1 MLEPASNY
9 YDILGVKSTA
19 SLDEIRRRYKFLVI
33 AFHPDRF
40 LRTPDHH
47 ALAEQRIKQVNEAY
61 RVLSDPQ
68 TRTQYDLA
76 RLAAFGSSAAFSA
89 SSSSPGAT
97 GASVHP
103 FVSQLQHDVAQAQA
117 RSAQLEQELLAWRSR
132 YEVAL
137 ADKSALQQEQ
147 SERDQNYLQERQ
159 SLQSEID
166 RLSRQLEEM
175 ARAQVALEARLKEQ
189 QTKAN
194 KKAAKLAQELA
205 TQERLVEN
213 IAATKADW
221 ERSNQSR
228 HDLLMQQVQ
237 KLQEDSKRRDANLI
251 QQRQV
256 QRGLEER
263 LANAEH
269 EARLAAQSA
278 AAALRA
284 KQQEV
289 DTLLADREHAGTVQV
304 HEQKSVRLWQIVAVI
319 AIVNTLILLG
329 LFLAR

>member
-1 MLEPASNY
+1 LLLLDPAPNFY
-9 YDILGVKSTA
+9 NILGVKSTA
-19 SLDEIRRRYKFLVI
+19 SLDEIRRRYKFLVV

-40 LRTPDHH
+40 LRTPEHH
-47 ALAEQRIKQVNEAY
+47 ALAEQRIKEVNEAY

-76 RLAAFGSSAAFSA
+76 RLATYAPSTSSA
-89 SSSSPGAT
+89 
-97 GASVHP
+97 HP
-103 FVSQLQHDVAQAQA
+103 FVSQMQYDVAQAQA

-147 SERDQNYLQERQ
+147 SEREQSYQQERQ
-159 SLQSEID
+159 SLQTEID

-175 ARAQVALEARLKEQ
+175 VRGQVALEARLKEQ

-213 IAATKADW
+213 LAATKADW

-228 HDLLMQQVQ
+228 YELLAQQVQ
-237 KLQEDSKRRDANLI
+237 KLQEEVKRRDASLV
-251 QQRQV
+251 QLRQV

-278 AAALRA
+278 GNALRA

-289 DTLLADREHAGTVQV
+289 DTLLADREHAGATQV

-329 LFLAR
+329 LFLLR

>member
-1 MLEPASNY
+1 MLDPAPNY

-19 SLDEIRRRYKFLVI
+19 PLDEIRRRYKFLVI

-40 LRTPDHH
+40 LRTPEHH
-47 ALAEQRIKQVNEAY
+47 TLAEQRIKQVNEAY

-76 RLAAFGSSAAFSA
+76 RLSTFA
-89 SSSSPGAT
+89 SP

-103 FVSQLQHDVAQAQA
+103 FMSQLQHDLTQAQA

-137 ADKSALQQEQ
+137 ADKSVLQQEQ
-147 SERDQNYLQERQ
+147 SEREQSFLQERQ
-159 SLQSEID
+159 TLQSEID
-166 RLSRQLEEM
+166 GLGRQLEEM
-175 ARAQVALEARLKEQ
+175 ARGQVGMEARLKEQ

-213 IAATKADW
+213 LAATKADW

-228 HDLLMQQVQ
+228 YELLTQQVQ
-237 KLQEDSKRRDANLI
+237 KLQEEIKRRDASLI
-251 QQRQV
+251 QLRQV

-269 EARLAAQSA
+269 DARLAAQSA
-278 AAALRA
+278 ANTLRA

-289 DTLLADREHAGTVQV
+289 DTLLADREHAGEAQV

-319 AIVNTLILLG
+319 AIVNILVLLG
-329 LFLAR
+329 LFLVR

>member
-1 MLEPASNY
+1 MLDPAPNY

-19 SLDEIRRRYKFLVI
+19 PLDEIRRRYKFLVI

-40 LRTPDHH
+40 VRTPEHH

-61 RVLSDPQ
+61 RVLSDQQ

-76 RLAAFGSSAAFSA
+76 RLSTFA
-89 SSSSPGAT
+89 SS

-103 FVSQLQHDVAQAQA
+103 FMSQLQHDVTQAQA

-137 ADKSALQQEQ
+137 TDKSVLQQEH
-147 SERDQNYLQERQ
+147 SEREQSFLQERQ
-159 SLQSEID
+159 ALQSEID
-166 RLSRQLEEM
+166 RLSRQLEDM
-175 ARAQVALEARLKEQ
+175 ARGQVGMEARLKEQ
-189 QTKAN
+189 QSKAN

-213 IAATKADW
+213 LAATKADW

-228 HDLLMQQVQ
+228 YELLTQQVQ
-237 KLQEDSKRRDANLI
+237 KLQEETKRRDASLI
-251 QQRQV
+251 QLRQV

-278 AAALRA
+278 ANALQA

-289 DTLLADREHAGTVQV
+289 DTLLADREHAGQAQV

-319 AIVNTLILLG
+319 AIVNILALLG
-329 LFLAR
+329 LFLIR

>member
-1 MLEPASNY
+1 M
-9 YDILGVKSTA
+9 
-19 SLDEIRRRYKFLVI
+19 
-33 AFHPDRF
+33 
-40 LRTPDHH
+40 
-47 ALAEQRIKQVNEAY
+47 NEAY

-76 RLAAFGSSAAFSA
+76 RLSTFA
-89 SSSSPGAT
+89 SSS
-97 GASVHP
+97 ASVHP
-103 FVSQLQHDVAQAQA
+103 FMSQLQHDVAQAQA
-117 RSAQLEQELLAWRSR
+117 RTALLEQELLAWRSR

-137 ADKSALQQEQ
+137 ADKSSLQQEQ
-147 SERDQNYLQERQ
+147 SEREQFYLQERQ
-159 SLQSEID
+159 ALQSEVE

-175 ARAQVALEARLKEQ
+175 ARGQVGMEARLKEQ
-189 QTKAN
+189 QTKAS

-213 IAATKADW
+213 LAATKADW

-228 HDLLMQQVQ
+228 YELLTQQVQ
-237 KLQEDSKRRDANLI
+237 KLQEEIKRRDASLI
-251 QQRQV
+251 QLRQV

-269 EARLAAQSA
+269 DARLAAQSA
-278 AAALRA
+278 ANALRA

-289 DTLLADREHAGTVQV
+289 DALLADREHAGEVKV

-319 AIVNTLILLG
+319 AIVNILVLLA
-329 LFLAR
+329 LFLIR